1 MPDAY
6 VPQAILKNKRLPF
19 PLGFI
24 GNIDRGYPRDFME
37 VGRVVVQLKR
47 EDETLLNPAINS
59 SNITSRRYSSLV
71 NRASGYVYTCLKV
84 RSPSSFTQKI
94 LTWMGLSFCSLDWL

>member
-1 MPDAY
+1 MRLY
-6 VPQAILKNKRLPF
+6 SIL
-19 PLGFI
+19 PLI
-24 GNIDRGYPRDFME
+24 Q
-37 VGRVVVQLKR
+37 V
-47 EDETLLNPAINS
+47 
-59 SNITSRRYSSLV
+59 TSPHV